1 MKIEKVLN
9 NNVIQALDNNV
20 EYIVMGK
27 GLGFQKKVGDLVDKE
42 KIEKTFVLENT
53 EVVEEW
59 SRVYVNLPDAEMQV
73 FLNILT
79 FAEAVLQTKFNP
91 SFFIA
96 LADHLHYAI
105 ERSREGVSLQNPL
118 AWEVRKFYPREYE
131 IGKQALRLIAKDLE
145 VQLEDDE
152 AASVA
157 LHFVNAQKDAG
168 LHEKDRQMT
177 QIVVGVSDIV
187 RLHFGYD
194 LDEDS
199 FSYNRFMTHL
209 QYLAQRIVSG
219 VSGGKNDAFLYEQVK
234 INYPESFICTQK
246 IVAYIKISY
255 AFELS
260 LDEQVFLTIHI
271 QRLRDNLDK

>member
-1 MKIEKVLN
+1 
-9 NNVIQALDNNV
+9 
-20 EYIVMGK
+20 
-27 GLGFQKKVGDLVDKE
+27 
-42 KIEKTFVLENT
+42 
-53 EVVEEW
+53 
-59 SRVYVNLPDAEMQV
+59 MQV

-79 FAEAVLQTKFNP
+79 FAEAVLQTKFEP

-145 VQLEDDE
+145 VQLADDE

-177 QIVVGVSDIV
+177 QIVVGISDIV

-194 LDEDS
+194 LEEDS

-234 INYPESFICTQK
+234 VNYPESFVCTQK

-271 QRLRDNLDK
+271 QRLKDNLDK

>member
-59 SRVYVNLPDAEMQV
+59 SRVYVNLPDGEMQV

-131 IGKQALRLIAKDLE
+131 IGKQAALGLIN
-145 VQLEDDE
+145 QLEHND
-152 AASVA
+152 VTT
-157 LHFVNAQKDAG
+157 K
-168 LHEKDRQMT
+168 
-177 QIVVGVSDIV
+177 VV
-187 RLHFGYD
+187 
-194 LDEDS
+194 LDVDVIH
-199 FSYNRFMTHL
+199 R
-209 QYLAQRIVSG
+209 
-219 VSGGKNDAFLYEQVK
+219 
-234 INYPESFICTQK
+234 ESTRRK
-246 IVAYIKISY
+246 K
-255 AFELS
+255 
-260 LDEQVFLTIHI
+260 
-271 QRLRDNLDK
+271 